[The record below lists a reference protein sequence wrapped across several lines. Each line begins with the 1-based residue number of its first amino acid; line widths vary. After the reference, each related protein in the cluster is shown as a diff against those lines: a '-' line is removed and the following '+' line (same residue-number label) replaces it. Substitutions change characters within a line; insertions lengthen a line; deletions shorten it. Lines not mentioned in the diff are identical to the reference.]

1 MSPPGLEVTRK
12 LSVVCNR
19 EFEIEIAI
27 RKENEV
33 GWNHPD
39 FISSW
44 QIPSV
49 INFLFL
55 SNVKRDRK

>member
-12 LSVVCNR
+12 LKCRVCNR

-39 FISSW
+39 FI
-44 QIPSV
+44 PV
-49 INFLFL
+49 GKYP
-55 SNVKRDRK
+55 V